1 MTRRVRP
8 TIEVFPVTLD
18 GRTVGH
24 VRSDHAGE
32 RDEWEVH
39 PDQDELLYL
48 VSGATDVLLRDD
60 PDDAAG
66 ERVIALTGGSACHVP
81 RGAWHRQVVREP
93 SLLFFLSPPSVHR
106 PYVPADGW
114 DG

>member
-48 VSGATDVLLRDD
+48 VSGRPDVLLRSA
-60 PDDAAG
+60 PADAAG
-66 ERVIALTGGSACHVP
+66 EQVIALRGGDACIVP
-81 RGAWHRQVVREP
+81 AGAWHRQVVREP
-93 SLLFFLSPPSVHR
+93 SLLLFLSPESVHV
-106 PYVPADGW
+106 PYEPAGGW
-114 DG
+114 TG